1 MIARTGILIRMRM
14 ISDMDLEEKR
24 NIPVNPVVSMGFSMV
39 IPRMFDDSPS
49 FSPGVSVFRFTH
61 GGSRRMGR
69 IPALELHPMP
79 MDDGLSASDG
89 GEAKGTKHQKLRFPF
104 TMINVFLYR

>member
-1 MIARTGILIRMRM
+1 M
-14 ISDMDLEEKR
+14 ISDMDLEENR
-24 NIPVNPVVSMGFSMV
+24 NIPVFPVFSMDF
-39 IPRMFDDSPS
+39 PWF
-49 FSPGVSVFRFTH
+49 FHGVLMILPVFPQVFRFSVLR

-89 GEAKGTKHQKLRFPF
+89 GETKGMKHQKSRFPITNDKCIF
-104 TMINVFLYR
+104 V

>member
-1 MIARTGILIRMRM
+1 MIARTRILIRMRM
-14 ISDMDLEEKR
+14 IFDMDLEEKR
-24 NIPVNPVVSMGFSMV
+24 NIPVFPVFSMDFPWFCHGFLM
-39 IPRMFDDSPS
+39 IR
-49 FSPGVSVFRFTH
+49 

-89 GEAKGTKHQKLRFPF
+89 GEAKGAKHQKLRFPITNDKCIF
-104 TMINVFLYR
+104 V